1 MDSLRMTTHGVK
13 APETVKGEYVSRVIP
28 NYVQKKIDRG
38 FERLYV
44 TDLAREL
51 RSDYLY
57 RTARQNPPES
67 VAEVVELIQAR
78 SSLNLVYPHH
88 FRPYI
93 EALESIP
100 EKQLRLVF
108 HAPPQHGK
116 AVHSDTPMFTGRG
129 WVKASEVVVGDKLV
143 GSNGEW
149 TSVTGVFPQ
158 GEKQLY
164 KVTFNDGS
172 SLKVCGEHLWNVR
185 GRYYPNKWYTKPTEE
200 IAGHLTESDGR
211 SRYQIPM
218 MTPGGE
224 YNDDLPI
231 DPYLLGAWL
240 GDGTTTTGVITTM
253 DDEIVEAFAEHYRVE
268 VRREAGKASMY
279 QVWGLSQKLKELGVR
294 GNKHIPDEYFNASV
308 EQRLALFQGLMDTD
322 GTANRIHGVPSFC
335 TVDSTLAR
343 DFRRL
348 VGSLGGTVREYIKG
362 TYESRGRHRTIY
374 ILSPRLPEGLD
385 TYFRLERKQA
395 LATKTNS
402 RSRPRRFI
410 KSIEPVEVGE
420 AVCFS
425 VDAEDKLFCAGDDF
439 IVTHNT
445 QTTLI
450 SLAYLALTRKNFVSA
465 YCTYNSFRALSAMND
480 DFVPLLVALG
490 VDFFVKNNVVHIK
503 GLGDRRDRI
512 STNKI
517 LFTSRGSSLTG
528 FSFNGVIVID
538 DIIKNEEEAMSPA
551 IQEKVWSWY
560 TREVLTR
567 ESKHLSIITMMTRW
581 SNSDLAGKILKDRGE
596 EAEYIRIPAIADD
609 ENDPLGREIGAP
621 LWPEEGRDLAFL
633 ERKRA
638 EVGERAWFAMY
649 QGTPSSEDKL
659 FDPTSWVDTMP
670 PLPPNRTIT
679 VYGIDLAY
687 SAKRRSDYSV
697 IVKVVVDKLNGV
709 AYLVDAHRRQCLYT
723 DFIRDIQSFVN
734 EPGSIHWHAGSM
746 EEHTVGAQ
754 LRRELPGMRIH
765 KAVKSKVVRAKDTV
779 KHWNAGRIL
788 VLNKGNLRTVAPVI
802 ELFDG
807 VEGHEDDVVDALVS
821 AIEPVKAFLEARP
834 ERVTKVDNSARL
846 QRIEDRGLRRGGLR
860 RNTGS
865 LRKRML

>member
-57 RTARQNPPES
+57 RTARQSPPES
-67 VAEVVELIQAR
+67 VAEVVELIRAR
-78 SSLNLVYPHH
+78 SSLNIVYPHH

-116 AVHSDTPMFTGRG
+116 
-129 WVKASEVVVGDKLV
+129 
-143 GSNGEW
+143 
-149 TSVTGVFPQ
+149 
-158 GEKQLY
+158 
-164 KVTFNDGS
+164 
-172 SLKVCGEHLWNVR
+172 SL
-185 GRYYPNKWYTKPTEE
+185 
-200 IAGHLTESDGR
+200 
-211 SRYQIPM
+211 
-218 MTPGGE
+218 
-224 YNDDLPI
+224 
-231 DPYLLGAWL
+231 
-240 GDGTTTTGVITTM
+240 
-253 DDEIVEAFAEHYRVE
+253 
-268 VRREAGKASMY
+268 
-279 QVWGLSQKLKELGVR
+279 
-294 GNKHIPDEYFNASV
+294 
-308 EQRLALFQGLMDTD
+308 
-322 GTANRIHGVPSFC
+322 
-335 TVDSTLAR
+335 
-343 DFRRL
+343 
-348 VGSLGGTVREYIKG
+348 
-362 TYESRGRHRTIY
+362 
-374 ILSPRLPEGLD
+374 
-385 TYFRLERKQA
+385 
-395 LATKTNS
+395 
-402 RSRPRRFI
+402 
-410 KSIEPVEVGE
+410 
-420 AVCFS
+420 
-425 VDAEDKLFCAGDDF
+425 
-439 IVTHNT
+439 
-445 QTTLI
+445 TTLI

-503 GLGDRRDRI
+503 GLGDRRDRV

-528 FSFNGVIVID
+528 FAFNGVIVID

-596 EAEYIRIPAIADD
+596 EADYIRIPAIADD

-659 FDPTSWVDTMP
+659 FDPTSWVDTLP

-723 DFIRDIQSFVN
+723 DFIQDIKSFVN

-788 VLNKGNLRTVAPVI
+788 VLNKGNLRTVAPII